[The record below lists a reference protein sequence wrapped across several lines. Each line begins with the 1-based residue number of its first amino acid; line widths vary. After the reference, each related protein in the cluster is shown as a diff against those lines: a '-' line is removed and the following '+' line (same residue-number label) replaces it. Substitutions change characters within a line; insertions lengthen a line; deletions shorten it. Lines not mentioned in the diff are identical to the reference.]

1 MGPLVKLFLLAVLAV
16 AYAQQD
22 YDNSPPEPYEFKY
35 DVQDEEG
42 NTQMHQQSSDGS
54 GTVRG
59 SYGYTDKDG
68 LFRIVEYVADA
79 NGFRAMIKTNEPGT
93 KSGGSADAPVES
105 SAPQQ

>member
-1 MGPLVKLFLLAVLAV
+1 MGPMVKLFLLATLAV

-22 YDNSPPEPYEFKY
+22 YDNAPPEPYQFKY

-42 NTQMHQQSSDGS
+42 NTQMHEQSSDGK
-54 GTVRG
+54 TVRG

-68 LFRIVEYVADA
+68 LFRIVEYIADE

-93 KSGGSADAPVES
+93 KTGGSADAPVES
-105 SAPQQ
+105 SAPDQ